1 MEEYSKVPAKVRYIG
16 PPSEE
21 FTQGEVYSAYLLE
34 YWQGERNSLHVKGN
48 SGRIS
53 DFNPFEDFEVVE
65 DDDDVL
71 NLHEATV
78 RCVTHIHDELI
89 GGLTFGKEY
98 KVIGRDRDGLYL
110 VKDDSSDCYF
120 YPPGFFEIVLD
131 EHDLLS
137 HQSIYYSFH
146 GGRNS
151 TK

>member
-1 MEEYSKVPAKVRYIG
+1 MKEYSKVPAKVRYIG

-21 FTQGEVYSAYLLE
+21 FTQGKVYFAFLLE
-34 YWQGERNSLHVKGN
+34 YWQGKRDSLHVKGN

-53 DFNPFEDFEVVE
+53 DFNPFEDFEVVA

-71 NLHEATV
+71 NLYEATV

-98 KVIGRDRDGLYL
+98 KTIGRDRDGLYL

-120 YPPGFFEIVLD
+120 YPPDFFEIVSD